1 MYLIN
6 QENYKKIEALIHPS
20 CMSLQLKTVVTNQN
34 PGVIFANKEQATSAV
49 VYHQGE
55 GGFFFVG
62 KPNQEFF
69 KHVINNIN
77 SIHFNGK
84 LKYFEFSFD
93 STEWQPVIE
102 SLKTMNTCEQFIYF
116 SDHKTPLDEVILNDI
131 QIIPIS
137 KNTLNYSNCEFVTE
151 PILEWWNS
159 LDDYFNENLGFVALD
174 NNKIVGRCLL
184 DGKTDTHMGI
194 GIAVEES
201 YRKKNIATALAIKM
215 VNAIHQN
222 NYSVYWEC
230 TDDNYGS
237 QALTNKTNLVK
248 KQAYRLYWKS
258 L

>member
-20 CMSLQLKTVVTNQN
+20 CLSLQLKTVVTNQN
-34 PGVIFANKEQATSAV
+34 PGVIYADKNQATTAV

-62 KPNQEFF
+62 KPNLEFF
-69 KHVINNIN
+69 NEVINNIN
-77 SIHFNGK
+77 SIHFNDK

-93 STEWQPVIE
+93 SNDWQPVIE
-102 SLKTMNTCEQFIYF
+102 SLKTMSTCEQFLYF
-116 SDHKTPLDEVILNDI
+116 SEEKTQIDEVSLNDI
-131 QIIPIS
+131 HIIPIS
-137 KNTLNYSNCEFVTE
+137 KDILNYSNNEFVTKA
-151 PILEWWNS
+151 ILEWWHS
-159 LDDYFNENLGFVALD
+159 LDDYFSEQLGFVALD
-174 NNKIVGRCLL
+174 KNKIVGRCLL

-215 VNAIHQN
+215 TNAIHQN

-248 KQAYRLYWKS
+248 KQAYRLYWVS

>member
-20 CMSLQLKTVVTNQN
+20 CLSLQLKTVVTNQN
-34 PGVIFANKEQATSAV
+34 PGVIYADKNQATTAV

-62 KPNQEFF
+62 KPNLEFF
-69 KHVINNIN
+69 NEVINNIN
-77 SIHFNGK
+77 SIHFNDK

-93 STEWQPVIE
+93 SNDWQPVIE
-102 SLKTMNTCEQFIYF
+102 SLKTMSTCEQFLYF
-116 SDHKTPLDEVILNDI
+116 SEEKTQIDEVSLNDI
-131 QIIPIS
+131 HIIPIS
-137 KNTLNYSNCEFVTE
+137 KDILNYSNNEFVTKA
-151 PILEWWNS
+151 ILEWWHS
-159 LDDYFNENLGFVALD
+159 LDDYFNEHLGFVALD
-174 NNKIVGRCLL
+174 KNKIVGRCLL

-215 VNAIHQN
+215 TNAIHQN

-248 KQAYRLYWKS
+248 KQAYRLYWVS